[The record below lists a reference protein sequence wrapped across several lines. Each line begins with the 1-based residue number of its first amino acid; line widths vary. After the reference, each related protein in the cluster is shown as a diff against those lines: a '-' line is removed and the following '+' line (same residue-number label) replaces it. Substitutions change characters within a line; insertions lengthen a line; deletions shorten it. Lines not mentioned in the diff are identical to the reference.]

1 MVIVRGIPEVLG
13 SMGTWKVDER
23 HPWREVSSCCAR
35 KFARACQSNGCWT
48 RGAFGNERIESTV
61 TPLNLDRGDPKGQ
74 KGPDGYGTS
83 GESRMTIKASSMVTD
98 YLVFV
103 GCIIVSFVIPLWGKL
118 RGTRKETTKA
128 DYVFATGTVSMGAMM
143 LSIARG
149 TLGVRSFL
157 GYPSELYYRG
167 SAMWETIY
175 GMVLAYPIVCFVF
188 VPVYYSLGITSVYQY
203 LDMRFKSKLV
213 RCLASF
219 SYVIRSL
226 LNLAVT
232 IFTPCVALK
241 AVIGLP
247 YWASIIGITTI
258 SVIFSV
264 MGGLKAAILSDVI
277 QGVTMMMVS
286 LVIIIRGAT
295 DIGPDKVLNVTYERG
310 RLEFFNMDL
319 DPTLRVTTVSATL
332 GQLFM
337 SLSIFGCQQN
347 FVQRYCSMTS
357 QRKVIKTMLANMPI
371 IFILFSLSWVVGM
384 SIFANYADCDP
395 LSLGYISKFD
405 EIVPFYV
412 EDKFLN
418 VPGLLGLVMAT
429 LFNSALTLAV
439 SNLNSLATV
448 TFEDFLGQIPSL
460 RDLKDKQQLHFIK
473 LISVIYGVLIVGVS
487 FLVAMLSGVIESS
500 MLMTSATSGPLLGV
514 FLLAMLVPCANWKG
528 AATGMI
534 FSHVTTL
541 WITFG
546 HLTVNT
552 KVETLPLSTENCQND
567 TFSPWITQPG
577 HLAFED
583 PYINV
588 NQSQDHLVVEAMG
601 ETSAMSGLEY
611 LYRVSYMYY
620 ALIGSMSTVI
630 VGIIVSLITA
640 DPKRDMYE
648 EHLLHPLAVK
658 MSRFFPGRRRL
669 YASST
674 RLRNERNTAN
684 ATSSSSVTSIANGVE
699 KTSTLQGIVDDNG
712 KLFIDNGYIEKLNAL
727 KAVSLEVTNEV
738 NKGTRL

>member
-1 MVIVRGIPEVLG
+1 
-13 SMGTWKVDER
+13 
-23 HPWREVSSCCAR
+23 
-35 KFARACQSNGCWT
+35 
-48 RGAFGNERIESTV
+48 
-61 TPLNLDRGDPKGQ
+61 
-74 KGPDGYGTS
+74 
-83 GESRMTIKASSMVTD
+83 MTITASSMVVD
-98 YLVFV
+98 YLIFV
-103 GCIIVSFVIPLWGKL
+103 ACIIASFVIPLWGKL
-118 RGTRKETTKA
+118 RGRRKETTKA
-128 DYVFATGTVSMGAMM
+128 DYVFATGSVSMGAMM

-175 GMVLAYPIVCFVF
+175 GMLLAYPIVCFVF

-258 SVIFSV
+258 SVIFSI

-277 QGVTMMMVS
+277 QGLTMIGVS
-286 LVIIIRGAT
+286 CVIIIHGAIE
-295 DIGPDKVLNVTYERG
+295 IGPDKVVNVTHERG
-310 RLEFFNMDL
+310 RLDFFDMNL
-319 DPTLRVTTVSATL
+319 DPTLRVTTLSATL

-357 QRKVIKTMLANMPI
+357 QRKVVKTMMANMPI

-384 SIFANYADCDP
+384 VIFANYADCDP

-418 VPGLLGLVMAT
+418 IPGLLGLVMAT

-448 TFEDFLGQIPSL
+448 TFEDFFGQMPSL
-460 RDLKDKQQLHFIK
+460 RDLKDKQQLHVIK

-528 AATGMI
+528 AAAGMI

-546 HLTVNT
+546 HLTMTNT
-552 KVETLPLSTENCQND
+552 VETLPLSTENCRND
-567 TFSPWITQPG
+567 TFSPWITKPG
-577 HLAFED
+577 YMDFGAV
-583 PYINV
+583 NV
-588 NQSQDHLVVEAMG
+588 SVNRTGLLTESMDTMG
-601 ETSAMSGLEY
+601 PIEF
-611 LYRVSYMYY
+611 LYSISYMYY

-640 DPKRDMYE
+640 DPKGDMYE

-658 MSRFFPGRRRL
+658 MSRYFPGRRRL

-674 RLRNERNTAN
+674 RLRNERNGAN

-699 KTSTLQGIVDDNG
+699 KNGTLQGIVDDNG
-712 KLFIDNGYIEKLNAL
+712 KLHIDNGYIEKLNAL
-727 KAVSLEVTNEV
+727 KAVSLDVTNEV

>member
-1 MVIVRGIPEVLG
+1 
-13 SMGTWKVDER
+13 
-23 HPWREVSSCCAR
+23 
-35 KFARACQSNGCWT
+35 
-48 RGAFGNERIESTV
+48 
-61 TPLNLDRGDPKGQ
+61 
-74 KGPDGYGTS
+74 
-83 GESRMTIKASSMVTD
+83 MTINPSSMVID

-103 GCIIVSFVIPLWGKL
+103 GCIIASFVIPLWEKF
-118 RGTRKETTKA
+118 RGRRKETTKA
-128 DYVFATGTVSMGAMM
+128 DYVFATGSVSMGAMM

-167 SAMWETIY
+167 SAMWETVY
-175 GMVLAYPIVCFVF
+175 GMLLAYPIVCFIF

-213 RCLASF
+213 RCIASF

-247 YWASIIGITTI
+247 YWASIIGITSI

-277 QGVTMMMVS
+277 QGLTMIGVS
-286 LVIIIRGAT
+286 LVIIARGTA
-295 DIGPDKVLNVTYERG
+295 DMGPDKVVNVTYERG
-310 RLEFFNMDL
+310 RLDFFNMDT
-319 DPTLRVTTVSATL
+319 DPTLRVTTLSATL

-357 QRKVIKTMLANMPI
+357 QRKVVQTMMANMPI
-371 IFILFSLSWVVGM
+371 IFVLFSLSWVVGM
-384 SIFANYADCDP
+384 VIFANYADCDP

-418 VPGLLGLVMAT
+418 MPGLLGLVMAT

-460 RDLKDKQQLHFIK
+460 KNLKDKQQLNFIK
-473 LISVIYGVLIVGVS
+473 LISVIYGVLIIGVS

-528 AATGMI
+528 AVAGMI
-534 FSHVTTL
+534 FSHITTL

-546 HLTVNT
+546 HLTVSNT
-552 KVETLPLSTENCQND
+552 VETLPLSTENCHND

-577 HLAFED
+577 NSYYSSPGFTNETE
-583 PYINV
+583 NV
-588 NQSQDHLVVEAMG
+588 VLNNVVNEP
-601 ETSAMSGLEY
+601 TNFLQY
-611 LYRVSYMYY
+611 LYSITYMYY
-620 ALIGSMSTVI
+620 ALIGSLTTVV

-640 DPKRDMYE
+640 DAEADMYE
-648 EHLLHPLAVK
+648 KHLLHPLAVK
-658 MSRFFPGRRRL
+658 MSGFFPGRRRL

-674 RLRNERNTAN
+674 RLQNEHNNINTTTA
-684 ATSSSSVTSIANGVE
+684 SSVASIANGAE
-699 KTSTLQGIVDDNG
+699 KTLQGTVDGNG
-712 KLFIDNGYIEKLNAL
+712 KLHIDIGYIEKLNAL
-727 KAVSLEVTNEV
+727 KTVSLDVTNEV
-738 NKGTRL
+738 DKGTRL

>member
-1 MVIVRGIPEVLG
+1 
-13 SMGTWKVDER
+13 
-23 HPWREVSSCCAR
+23 
-35 KFARACQSNGCWT
+35 
-48 RGAFGNERIESTV
+48 
-61 TPLNLDRGDPKGQ
+61 
-74 KGPDGYGTS
+74 
-83 GESRMTIKASSMVTD
+83 MTINASSMVVD
-98 YLVFV
+98 YLIFI
-103 GCIIVSFVIPLWGKL
+103 GCIVASFVIPLWSKF
-118 RGTRKETTKA
+118 RGRRKESTKA
-128 DYVFATGTVSMGAMM
+128 DYVFATGSVSMGAMM

-175 GMVLAYPIVCFVF
+175 GMLLAYPIVCFVF
-188 VPVYYSLGITSVYQY
+188 VPVYYNLGITSVYQY

-247 YWASIIGITTI
+247 YWASIIGITSI
-258 SVIFSV
+258 SVIFTL

-277 QGVTMMMVS
+277 QGITMIGVS
-286 LVIIIRGAT
+286 LVIIIRGSI
-295 DIGPDKVLNVTYERG
+295 DIGPAQVFNVTYERG
-310 RLEFFNMDL
+310 RLDFFNMDL
-319 DPTLRVTTVSATL
+319 DPTLRVTTLSATL

-357 QRKVIKTMLANMPI
+357 QRKVVKTMMANMPI
-371 IFILFSLSWVVGM
+371 ICVLFSLSWVVGM
-384 SIFANYADCDP
+384 VIFANYADCDP

-412 EDKFLN
+412 EDKFLS

-448 TFEDFLGQIPSL
+448 TFEDFLSQIPSL
-460 RDLKDKQQLHFIK
+460 SDLKDNQQLQLIK

-528 AATGMI
+528 AAAGMV

-546 HLTVNT
+546 HLTINND
-552 KVETLPLSTENCQND
+552 VETLPLSTENCKND
-567 TFSPWITQPG
+567 TFSPWVTQPG
-577 HLAFED
+577 DLMS
-583 PYINV
+583 ITSNV
-588 NQSQDHLVVEAMG
+588 TTKLWQNTSMVDGKSEMG
-601 ETSAMSGLEY
+601 PIEY
-611 LYRVSYMYY
+611 LYSITYMYY
-620 ALIGSMSTVI
+620 ALIGSLSTVI

-640 DPKRDMYE
+640 DPKGDMYE

-674 RLRNERNTAN
+674 RLQNEHNATN
-684 ATSSSSVTSIANGVE
+684 ATSSSSVISIANGTE
-699 KTSTLQGIVDDNG
+699 KTTPLQGVVDDNG
-712 KLFIDNGYIEKLNAL
+712 MLRINVDYIEKLNAL
-727 KAVSLEVTNEV
+727 KNISLDVTSEVS
-738 NKGTRL
+738 KGTRL

>member
-1 MVIVRGIPEVLG
+1 
-13 SMGTWKVDER
+13 
-23 HPWREVSSCCAR
+23 
-35 KFARACQSNGCWT
+35 
-48 RGAFGNERIESTV
+48 
-61 TPLNLDRGDPKGQ
+61 
-74 KGPDGYGTS
+74 
-83 GESRMTIKASSMVTD
+83 MTISPSSMVID

-103 GCIIVSFVIPLWGKL
+103 GCIVASFVIPLWEKF
-118 RGTRKETTKA
+118 RGRRKETTKA
-128 DYVFATGTVSMGAMM
+128 DYVFATGSVSMGAMM

-167 SAMWETIY
+167 SAMWETVY
-175 GMVLAYPIVCFVF
+175 GMLLAYPIVCFIF

-213 RCLASF
+213 RCIASF

-247 YWASIIGITTI
+247 YWTSIIGITSI

-277 QGVTMMMVS
+277 QGLTMIGVS
-286 LVIIIRGAT
+286 IVIVARGMANM
-295 DIGPDKVLNVTYERG
+295 GPDKVVNVTYERG
-310 RLEFFNMDL
+310 RLDFFNMNM

-357 QRKVIKTMLANMPI
+357 QRKVAKTMMANIPI
-371 IFILFSLSWVVGM
+371 IFVLFSLSWVVGM
-384 SIFANYADCDP
+384 VIFTNYADCDP
-395 LSLGYISKFD
+395 LTMGYISKFD

-412 EDKFLN
+412 EDKFLDM
-418 VPGLLGLVMAT
+418 PGFLGLVMAT

-460 RDLKDKQQLHFIK
+460 RNLKDKQQLNFIK
-473 LISVIYGVLIVGVS
+473 LISVIYGVLIIGVS

-528 AATGMI
+528 AVAGMI
-534 FSHVTTL
+534 FSHITTL

-546 HLTVNT
+546 HLTLSNT
-552 KVETLPLSTENCQND
+552 VETLPLSTENCQND

-577 HLAFED
+577 HTFYSSPGFVNATD
-583 PYINV
+583 NV
-588 NQSQDHLVVEAMG
+588 VLNSVANEP
-601 ETSAMSGLEY
+601 TSPLQY
-611 LYRVSYMYY
+611 LYSITYMYY
-620 ALIGSMSTVI
+620 ALIGSLTTVV
-630 VGIIVSLITA
+630 VGIVVSLITA
-640 DPKRDMYE
+640 DADADMYE

-658 MSRFFPGRRRL
+658 ISNFFPGRRRL

-674 RLRNERNTAN
+674 RLQNEHNNVNT
-684 ATSSSSVTSIANGVE
+684 TSASSVTSIANGAE
-699 KTSTLQGIVDDNG
+699 KTLQGTVDDNG
-712 KLFIDNGYIEKLNAL
+712 KLRIDIGYIEKLNAL
-727 KAVSLEVTNEV
+727 KTVSLDVTNEV

>member
-1 MVIVRGIPEVLG
+1 M
-13 SMGTWKVDER
+13 
-23 HPWREVSSCCAR
+23 
-35 KFARACQSNGCWT
+35 
-48 RGAFGNERIESTV
+48 TV
-61 TPLNLDRGDPKGQ
+61 N
-74 KGPDGYGTS
+74 
-83 GESRMTIKASSMVTD
+83 ASSMVTD

-103 GCIIVSFVIPLWGKL
+103 GCIVASFVIPLWGKF
-118 RGTRKETTKA
+118 RGRRKETTKA
-128 DYVFATGTVSMGAMM
+128 DYVFATGSVSMGAMM

-175 GMVLAYPIVCFVF
+175 GMLLAYPIVCFIF

-203 LDMRFKSKLV
+203 LDMRFNSKLV

-232 IFTPCVALK
+232 VFTPCVALK

-247 YWASIIGITTI
+247 YWASIVGITSI
-258 SVIFSV
+258 SVVFSI
-264 MGGLKAAILSDVI
+264 MGGLKAAIVSDVI
-277 QGVTMMMVS
+277 QGLTMIGIS
-286 LVIIIRGAT
+286 LVIVVRGSA
-295 DIGPDKVLNVTYERG
+295 DIGPRQILNVTNERG
-310 RLEFFNMDL
+310 RLDFFNMDV
-319 DPTLRVTTVSATL
+319 DPTIRVTSLSATL

-357 QRKVIKTMLANMPI
+357 QRKVVQTMMANMPI
-371 IFILFSLSWVVGM
+371 IFVLFSLSWVVGM
-384 SIFANYADCDP
+384 VIFASYADCDP
-395 LSLGYISKFD
+395 LTLGYISKFD

-418 VPGLLGLVMAT
+418 FPGLLGLVMAT

-448 TFEDFLGQIPSL
+448 TFEDFLGQIPAL
-460 RDLKDKQQLHFIK
+460 KDLKDNQQLRFIK
-473 LISVIYGVLIVGVS
+473 GISVIYGVLIVGVS

-528 AATGMI
+528 AAAGMV
-534 FSHVTTL
+534 FSHITTL

-546 HLTVNT
+546 HLTVSNN
-552 KVETLPLSTENCQND
+552 VETLPLSTENCQND

-577 HLAFED
+577 NAYYSLPNSTVYQPLTSAAS
-583 PYINV
+583 NATGV
-588 NQSQDHLVVEAMG
+588 AAAMG
-601 ETSAMSGLEY
+601 PIQY
-611 LYRVSYMYY
+611 LYSITYMYY

-630 VGIIVSLITA
+630 VGILVSLITA
-640 DPKRDMYE
+640 DPEEDMYE
-648 EHLLHPLAVK
+648 AHLLHPLALK
-658 MSRFFPGRRRL
+658 MSRYFPSRRRL

-674 RLRNERNTAN
+674 RLQNEQNTAN
-684 ATSSSSVTSIANGVE
+684 ATSSSSVTSIANGAE
-699 KTSTLQGIVDDNG
+699 KTATLQGILDENG
-712 KLFIDNGYIEKLNAL
+712 KLRIDNSYIGKLNAL
-727 KAVSLEVTNEV
+727 KSVSLNVTNEV
-738 NKGTRL
+738 SKGTRL

>member
-1 MVIVRGIPEVLG
+1 
-13 SMGTWKVDER
+13 
-23 HPWREVSSCCAR
+23 
-35 KFARACQSNGCWT
+35 
-48 RGAFGNERIESTV
+48 
-61 TPLNLDRGDPKGQ
+61 
-74 KGPDGYGTS
+74 
-83 GESRMTIKASSMVTD
+83 MTINPSSMVID

-103 GCIIVSFVIPLWGKL
+103 GCIVASFVIPLWEKF
-118 RGTRKETTKA
+118 RGRRKETTKA

-167 SAMWETIY
+167 SAMWETVY
-175 GMVLAYPIVCFVF
+175 GMLLAYPIVCFIF

-213 RCLASF
+213 RCIASF

-247 YWASIIGITTI
+247 YWASIIGITSI

-277 QGVTMMMVS
+277 QGVTMIGVS
-286 LVIIIRGAT
+286 LVIVASGTA
-295 DIGPDKVLNVTYERG
+295 DIGIDKVMNVTYERG
-310 RLEFFNMDL
+310 RLDFFNMDL
-319 DPTLRVTTVSATL
+319 DPTVRVTTLSATL

-357 QRKVIKTMLANMPI
+357 QRKVVKTMMANMPI
-371 IFILFSLSWVVGM
+371 IFVLFSLSWVVGM
-384 SIFANYADCDP
+384 VIFSNYADCDP
-395 LSLGYISKFD
+395 LTLGYISKFD

-412 EDKFLN
+412 EDKFMN
-418 VPGLLGLVMAT
+418 MPGLLGLVMAT

-460 RDLKDKQQLHFIK
+460 RNLKDHQQLHFIK
-473 LISVIYGVLIVGVS
+473 VISVIYGILIVGIS

-528 AATGMI
+528 AAAGMI
-534 FSHVTTL
+534 FSHITTL

-546 HLTVNT
+546 HLTVSNT
-552 KVETLPLSTENCQND
+552 VETLPLSTENCHND

-577 HLAFED
+577 NAWYTSPSFLNKTE
-583 PYINV
+583 
-588 NQSQDHLVVEAMG
+588 SLVPNSVPSEPTGALHFIYSI
-601 ETSAMSGLEY
+601 T
-611 LYRVSYMYY
+611 YMYY
-620 ALIGSMSTVI
+620 ALIGSLTTVL

-640 DPKRDMYE
+640 DSQADMYE

-658 MSRFFPGRRRL
+658 LSRFFPGRRRL

-674 RLRNERNTAN
+674 RLQNEHNNMNT
-684 ATSSSSVTSIANGVE
+684 TSASSVISITNGGAE
-699 KTSTLQGIVDDNG
+699 KTFQGTLDENG
-712 KLFIDNGYIEKLNAL
+712 KLRIDNGYIEKLNAL
-727 KAVSLEVTNEV
+727 KTVSLDVTNEV

>member
-1 MVIVRGIPEVLG
+1 
-13 SMGTWKVDER
+13 
-23 HPWREVSSCCAR
+23 
-35 KFARACQSNGCWT
+35 
-48 RGAFGNERIESTV
+48 
-61 TPLNLDRGDPKGQ
+61 
-74 KGPDGYGTS
+74 
-83 GESRMTIKASSMVTD
+83 MTIDASSMVTD

-103 GCIIVSFVIPLWGKL
+103 GCIIASFVIPLWEKL
-118 RGTRKETTKA
+118 RGRRKETTKA
-128 DYVFATGTVSMGAMM
+128 DYVFATGSVSMGAMM

-175 GMVLAYPIVCFVF
+175 GMLLAYPIVCFVF

-213 RCLASF
+213 RCIASF

-226 LNLAVT
+226 L
-232 IFTPCVALK
+232 K
-241 AVIGLP
+241 VIGLP
-247 YWASIIGITTI
+247 YWASIVGITTI

-277 QGVTMMMVS
+277 QGLTMIGVS
-286 LVIIIRGAT
+286 LVIIVRGFA
-295 DIGPDKVLNVTYERG
+295 DIGPDKVWNVTSERG
-310 RLEFFNMDL
+310 RLDFFNMDL
-319 DPTLRVTTVSATL
+319 DPTLRVTTLSATL

-357 QRKVIKTMLANMPI
+357 QRKVVKTMMANMPI
-371 IFILFSLSWVVGM
+371 IFVLFSLSWVVGM
-384 SIFANYADCDP
+384 VIFANYADCDP
-395 LSLGYISKFD
+395 LTLGYISKFD

-418 VPGLLGLVMAT
+418 MPGLLGLVMAT

-460 RDLKDKQQLHFIK
+460 KNLKDKQQLHVIK
-473 LISVIYGVLIVGVS
+473 LISVIYGVLIVGIS

-528 AATGMI
+528 AAAGMI
-534 FSHVTTL
+534 FSHITTL

-546 HLTVNT
+546 HLTISNT
-552 KVETLPLSTENCQND
+552 VETLPLSIENCHND
-567 TFSPWITQPG
+567 TFSPWVTEPG
-577 HLAFED
+577 NQMYSVPNLA
-583 PYINV
+583 INGTTGPLMS
-588 NQSQDHLVVEAMG
+588 NLINE
-601 ETSAMSGLEY
+601 SASLGPLQY
-611 LYRVSYMYY
+611 LYSISYMYY
-620 ALIGSMSTVI
+620 AFIGSMTTVI
-630 VGIIVSLITA
+630 VGIVVSLITA
-640 DPKRDMYE
+640 DTETDMYE

-658 MSRFFPGRRRL
+658 MSTFFPGRRRL

-674 RLRNERNTAN
+674 RLQNEHNTAN
-684 ATSSSSVTSIANGVE
+684 ATSSSSVTSITNGVE
-699 KTSTLQGIVDDNG
+699 KSGTLQGIVDDNG
-712 KLFIDNGYIEKLNAL
+712 KLHINIDYMEKLNAL
-727 KAVSLEVTNEV
+727 KAVSLDVTNEV

>member
-1 MVIVRGIPEVLG
+1 
-13 SMGTWKVDER
+13 
-23 HPWREVSSCCAR
+23 
-35 KFARACQSNGCWT
+35 
-48 RGAFGNERIESTV
+48 
-61 TPLNLDRGDPKGQ
+61 
-74 KGPDGYGTS
+74 
-83 GESRMTIKASSMVTD
+83 MTIGASSMVID

-103 GCIIVSFVIPLWGKL
+103 GCIIAAFVIPLWGKF
-118 RGTRKETTKA
+118 RGRRKETTKA
-128 DYVFATGTVSMGAMM
+128 DYVFATGNVSMGAMM

-175 GMVLAYPIVCFVF
+175 GMLLAYPIVCFIF

-203 LDMRFKSKLV
+203 LDMRFNSKLV

-247 YWASIIGITTI
+247 YWASILGITSI
-258 SVIFSV
+258 SVVFSV

-277 QGVTMMMVS
+277 QGVTMIGVS
-286 LVIIIRGAT
+286 LVIIAKGSA
-295 DIGPDKVLNVTYERG
+295 DIGPDKILNVTYERG
-310 RLEFFNMDL
+310 RLDFFNTDL
-319 DPTLRVTTVSATL
+319 DPTLRVTTLSATL

-371 IFILFSLSWVVGM
+371 IFVLFSLSWVVGM
-384 SIFANYADCDP
+384 VIFANYADCDP
-395 LSLGYISKFD
+395 LTLGYISKFD

-418 VPGLLGLVMAT
+418 FPGLLGLVMAT

-448 TFEDFLGQIPSL
+448 TFEDFLSQIPAL
-460 RDLKDKQQLHFIK
+460 RELKDKQQLHLIK
-473 LISVIYGVLIVGVS
+473 AISVIYGVLIIGVS

-514 FLLAMLVPCANWKG
+514 FVLAMLVPCANWKG

-546 HLTVNT
+546 HLSIGNMH
-552 KVETLPLSTENCQND
+552 KAESLPLSTENCQND
-567 TFSPWITQPG
+567 TFSPWVTQPER
-577 HLAFED
+577 LLDAAL
-583 PYINV
+583 NV
-588 NQSQDHLVVEAMG
+588 TNNQYQSVPLLNATQA
-601 ETSAMSGLEY
+601 TSARGPLEY
-611 LYRVSYMYY
+611 LYSITYMYY
-620 ALIGSMSTVI
+620 ALIGSLSTVI
-630 VGIIVSLITA
+630 VGIIVSLLTA
-640 DPKRDMYE
+640 NPQEDMYE
-648 EHLLHPLAVK
+648 QHLLHPLAVK
-658 MSRFFPGRRRL
+658 ISRHFPGRRRL

-674 RLRNERNTAN
+674 RLQNEQNAAN
-684 ATSSSSVTSIANGVE
+684 ATASSSVTSIANAAE
-699 KTSTLQGIVDDNG
+699 KTAPLQGIVDDNG
-712 KLFIDNGYIEKLNAL
+712 KLHIDIGYMEKLNAL
-727 KAVSLEVTNEV
+727 KNVSLDVTNEV
-738 NKGTRL
+738 SKGTRL